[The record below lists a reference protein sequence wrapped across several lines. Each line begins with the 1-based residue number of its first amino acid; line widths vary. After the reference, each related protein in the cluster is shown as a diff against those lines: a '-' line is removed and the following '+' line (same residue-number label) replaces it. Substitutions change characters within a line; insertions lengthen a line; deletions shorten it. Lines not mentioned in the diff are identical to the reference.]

1 MVAVMTVWYLIMWSA
16 VVSPFEAGQYQTQER
31 CENAAIAQTV
41 GLRHLVQGKL
51 HWRCELRWEK
61 N

>member
-1 MVAVMTVWYLIMWSA
+1 MVAVMNIWILLMWTS
-16 VVSPFEAGQYQTQER
+16 VVSPFEAGQYQSQER

-41 GLRHLVQGKL
+41 GLRNLVQGRL
-51 HWRCELRWEK
+51 HWRCELRRE